1 MGHMALHMVDMIQII
16 ILQQNRMQLYTDYE
30 MMDKDPIIAS
40 ALDIYSD
47 ESSLA
52 DQFGDI
58 LTIKTNK
65 THIQKI
71 LNNLYYDILN
81 IEFNMWPWIQK
92 YVAKYGD
99 FFLKLDVAEEVG
111 ILNARPLI
119 CI

>member
-1 MGHMALHMVDMIQII
+1 MELIRHAYGSYGNTYGGYDSNHYSCNKISL
-16 ILQQNRMQLYTDYE
+16 QLYTDYE
-30 MMDKDPIIAS
+30 MMDKDPIISS

-71 LNNLYYDILN
+71 LNNLYIM
-81 IEFNMWPWIQK
+81 IS
-92 YVAKYGD
+92 
-99 FFLKLDVAEEVG
+99 
-111 ILNARPLI
+111 
-119 CI
+119 